1 MFDLAWSEIA
11 LVAVVAIVVIGPKD
25 LPDAIRKVAQ
35 GVKKLRAMAA
45 EFQSHADEL
54 VKEAK
59 LDDVR
64 QQIQEIR
71 NFDLKG
77 TIERAVDNDGEI
89 RRTFNDNPL
98 QDSWKPTPEGG
109 PVAGETAPAADTVAA
124 PPVAPPVDAPAFIP
138 PTVAAFA
145 ADAARH
151 EMGPATP
158 TPAETAPP
166 PPEPVRPA
174 MIPPQ
179 IDSATAPEKPAAPPA
194 TSNV

>member
-11 LVAVVAIVVIGPKD
+11 LIAVVAIVVIGPKD
-25 LPDAIRKVAQ
+25 LPDAIRNVAK

-45 EFQSHADEL
+45 EFQTHADEL

-59 LDDVR
+59 LEDVR

-98 QDSWKPTPEGG
+98 KDGWKPTQENSSDMPG
-109 PVAGETAPAADTVAA
+109 PTPAAGSVASDATPASA
-124 PPVAPPVDAPAFIP
+124 PEAPAFVP
-138 PTVAAFA
+138 PTVAAFH
-145 ADAARH
+145 ADAQRDV
-151 EMGPATP
+151 PAP
-158 TPAETAPP
+158 APP
-166 PPEPVRPA
+166 PSTT
-174 MIPPQ
+174 PPQ
-179 IDSATAPEKPAAPPA
+179 IDGAAAPEKPANPPA
-194 TSNV
+194 TPTT

>member
-25 LPDAIRKVAQ
+25 LPDAIRNVAK

-54 VKEAK
+54 VREAK
-59 LDDVR
+59 LEDVR

-98 QDSWKPTPEGG
+98 KDAWKPTPEGG
-109 PVAGETAPAADTVAA
+109 PVVSEPAPPAGTVAA
-124 PPVAPPVDAPAFIP
+124 ESTPKAADEVPAFVP
-138 PTVAAFA
+138 PTVAAFN
-145 ADAARH
+145 ADARRDS
-151 EMGPATP
+151 PA
-158 TPAETAPP
+158 
-166 PPEPVRPA
+166 PEPKPA
-174 MIPPQ
+174 MTPPQ
-179 IDSATAPEKPAAPPA
+179 IDGASAPEKPASPPA
-194 TSNV
+194 TPTA

>member
-25 LPDAIRKVAQ
+25 LPDAIRNVAK

-59 LDDVR
+59 LEDVR

-89 RRTFNDNPL
+89 RRTFNDDPL
-98 QDSWKPTPEGG
+98 KDAWKPTP
-109 PVAGETAPAADTVAA
+109 TSSPAVSEPA
-124 PPVAPPVDAPAFIP
+124 PPAGSVTSEATGAPEAPAFVP
-138 PTVAAFA
+138 PTVAAFH
-145 ADAARH
+145 ADAQRDVSA
-151 EMGPATP
+151 PAPQPSAT
-158 TPAETAPP
+158 
-166 PPEPVRPA
+166 
-174 MIPPQ
+174 PPQ
-179 IDSATAPEKPAAPPA
+179 IDGAAAPEKPATPPA
-194 TSNV
+194 TPTA

>member
-54 VKEAK
+54 VREAK
-59 LDDVR
+59 LEDVR

-71 NFDLKG
+71 SFDLKG

-98 QDSWKPTPEGG
+98 KDAWKPTPEGG
-109 PVAGETAPAADTVAA
+109 SSVSDQPTPPAGAVTSEPASG
-124 PPVAPPVDAPAFIP
+124 PEAPAFIP
-138 PTVAAFA
+138 PTVAAFN
-145 ADAARH
+145 ADAQRDA
-151 EMGPATP
+151 PVTTP
-158 TPAETAPP
+158 SQPDGAA
-166 PPEPVRPA
+166 
-174 MIPPQ
+174 
-179 IDSATAPEKPAAPPA
+179 APEKPATPPA
-194 TSNV
+194 TPTA

>member
-59 LDDVR
+59 LEDVR

-89 RRTFNDNPL
+89 RRTFDDNPL
-98 QDSWKPTPEGG
+98 KDAWKPTPEGG
-109 PVAGETAPAADTVAA
+109 PAVTEPAPPAGTVASDTTTASA
-124 PPVAPPVDAPAFIP
+124 PEAPAFVP
-138 PTVAAFA
+138 PTVAAFH
-145 ADAARH
+145 ADAQRDASV
-151 EMGPATP
+151 P
-158 TPAETAPP
+158 APP
-166 PPEPVRPA
+166 PSTT
-174 MIPPQ
+174 PPQ
-179 IDSATAPEKPAAPPA
+179 VDSAAAPEKPAHPPA
-194 TSNV
+194 TPTT

>member
-54 VKEAK
+54 VREAK

-98 QDSWKPTPEGG
+98 KDAWKPTPEGG
-109 PVAGETAPAADTVAA
+109 PTVSEPAPPAGTVASEAA
-124 PPVAPPVDAPAFIP
+124 PEAPAFVP
-138 PTVAAFA
+138 PTVAAFH
-145 ADAARH
+145 ADAQRDV
-151 EMGPATP
+151 PA
-158 TPAETAPP
+158 PAPQTTTT
-166 PPEPVRPA
+166 
-174 MIPPQ
+174 PPQ
-179 IDSATAPEKPAAPPA
+179 IDGAAAPEKPATPPA
-194 TSNV
+194 TPTT

>member
-1 MFDLAWSEIA
+1 MFDLAWSEFA

-54 VKEAK
+54 VREAK

-98 QDSWKPTPEGG
+98 KDAWKPTPEGG
-109 PVAGETAPAADTVAA
+109 PVVPEPAPPAGTVAGEPAGST
-124 PPVAPPVDAPAFIP
+124 PSPEPVAPAFIP
-138 PTVAAFA
+138 PSVAAFD
-145 ADAARH
+145 ADARRD
-151 EMGPATP
+151 
-158 TPAETAPP
+158 
-166 PPEPVRPA
+166 PPEHKPMTA
-174 MIPPQ
+174 SPQ
-179 IDSATAPEKPAAPPA
+179 IDGAQAPEKPATPPA
-194 TSNV
+194 TPTT